1 MNKDPRIYDNNFN
14 YSVVKDINAINEK
27 IENEKSSEELLK
39 LYTQRL
45 YRAMELNINNNKRGL
60 RGYYPY

>member
-1 MNKDPRIYDNNFN
+1 MNKDPRIYGNNFN